1 MAERGRGR
9 EPMCGGRGVEI
20 GTGIQIARGGAPTP
34 AAGGQR
40 VWSLAMAK
48 VMVRS
53 LQATVTVRPAAVD
66 GRTAC
71 QNSTCIKRAVLPPRP
86 GPLPHVTSLP

>member
-1 MAERGRGR
+1 MVERGRGR
-9 EPMCGGRGVEI
+9 EPMDGGRGV

-40 VWSLAMAK
+40 VRSLVAK

-71 QNSTCIKRAVLPPRP
+71 QT
-86 GPLPHVTSLP
+86 